1 MIKIAIV
8 DDNLFLQKTVQEK
21 LSFFEDIEI
30 KSKSLNGKELLQKLE
45 KNSNLDL
52 ILMDIEMPDMNG
64 VETTAEVK
72 KRYRH
77 IKVLMLTVFDND
89 EKSFEQKIKK
99 YCSQPI
105 SFKFLVLYMAK
116 RICKLFRR

>member
-45 KNSNLDL
+45 KNSKVNPF
-52 ILMDIEMPDMNG
+52 ILKYNPMFPDQQYHQHLRQKNR
-64 VETTAEVK
+64 K
-72 KRYRH
+72 K
-77 IKVLMLTVFDND
+77 L
-89 EKSFEQKIKK
+89 EKPLQLHQF
-99 YCSQPI
+99 Y
-105 SFKFLVLYMAK
+105 L
-116 RICKLFRR
+116 